1 MSAKPAASPLSTV
14 PAPVSEKAFRA
25 AAASPSFPALEEEV
39 LAFWDEQKIY
49 EKSLSRRAD
58 APTFVF
64 FEGPPTAN
72 GMPHPGHCLT
82 RAIKDVFPR
91 YKTMRGFRCERKAG
105 WDTHGLPVEVE
116 VGKELGIHSKE
127 EIEAYGVEP
136 FIQKCQQSVW
146 RYMREWENLT
156 RRLGFWV
163 DLGEAYVTYHQSY
176 VESVWWSLKNLFDRG
191 LLYQGHKIVW
201 WWAQGGTALSAG
213 EVGQGYR
220 EVADPSVYVL
230 FPLVAG
236 SASAPKRSLVVWTTT
251 PWTLPSNMYAAV
263 KADLDYAVVEDGETG
278 EQLVLAAALVET
290 LATKLK
296 RELPVVET
304 ISGASLVGRRYE
316 PPFADYRERL
326 SDPEGTLKTGGKE
339 HLYWR
344 VVAADFVTTDS
355 GSGLVHL
362 APAFG
367 EVDYEVYMQQR
378 SRFAEGEGPE
388 LLCAVGPDGKFTD
401 EFPEL
406 KGEWVKSADKSL
418 TRQLRDGGK
427 LLYQEQYLHD
437 YPFCWR
443 ADEDPLI
450 QYPRESWFIRT
461 TQFRDLMLKN
471 NSQIGWQP
479 EHIRDGRFGNFLDS
493 NVDWA
498 LSRERYWGTPLPIW
512 VCQETG
518 KMEAVCSYEELL
530 AKPDVQG
537 TEVWAAA
544 KQANPELADDLR
556 VHKPYIDAVTYASP
570 FSVNARMRRVSE
582 VIDCWYDSGAMP
594 FAQWG
599 WPHQNAA
606 RFAEQFPA
614 DFISEAIDQT
624 RGWFYS
630 QLAISTMLFGEGAS
644 VDVSDANSN
653 GGVATTTEL
662 AARRVEQAYPH
673 PYRNCIVLGLML
685 SQWFEA
691 TSEEGTKVVALT
703 QEETEE
709 FPDLSFTK
717 KTGKMSKQL
726 RNYRSPSEIFDR
738 YGADAMRW
746 YFFANQA
753 PWNSIIYSDSA
764 IRDSIPEFLLR
775 LWNTFSFFTIYAE
788 IDGFDPT
795 TATVADDQLTPE
807 SLGSAPSYRP
817 VSQRSEIDRWILS
830 ELNVAIGTITDRMDR
845 LDNYNAC
852 GAITSLLDGLSNW
865 YVRRSRDRYWAKD
878 SQSADKH
885 DAYWTLYEVLVQ
897 LTKLIAPFVPFLA
910 ERLWQELTRPFGD
923 RVLSSVHLC
932 DYPEADAERIDTEL
946 STSMKVLREIASLGR
961 AARADAR
968 LKVRLPLAAVE
979 VVLSEDAQI
988 AWLQS
993 HDSLVRE
1000 ELNVKSV
1007 AYTTD
1012 GGDYVQ
1018 YSVAPNFKRL
1028 GPKVGKQIPVVKKL
1042 LGEADGNE
1050 LLSQL
1055 QSTGVVSLSLPDG
1068 SVLELDDEDIEVRL
1082 QAREGW
1088 AAAQGASCVVVLNT
1102 EVTDDLRREGIAKDL
1117 IRAIQSQRKEIG
1129 CDYTDRIEVG
1139 VMTQDADTLQ
1149 AIESHREMICQET
1162 LTQQL
1167 EVDALPGVDA
1177 VEIENGELFVA
1188 RGTR

>member
-1 MSAKPAASPLSTV
+1 MSANPASASSSTV
-14 PAPVSEKAFRA
+14 PAPLSEKAFRA

-39 LAFWDEQKIY
+39 LAFWDEQQIY
-49 EKSLSRRAD
+49 EKSLARRAD
-58 APTFVF
+58 SPTFVF

-91 YKTMRGFRCERKAG
+91 YKTMRGYRCERKAG

-116 VGKELGIHSKE
+116 VCKELGIHSKE
-127 EIEAYGVEP
+127 EIEAYGIEP

-146 RYMREWENLT
+146 RYMREWETLT

-230 FPLVAG
+230 FPLIA
-236 SASAPKRSLVVWTTT
+236 ASTAVPKRSLVVWTTT
-251 PWTLPSNMYAAV
+251 PWTLPSNMFAAV
-263 KADLDYAVVEDGETG
+263 KADLEYAIVEDSETG

-290 LATKLK
+290 LAAKIK
-296 RELPVVET
+296 RELKVIET
-304 ISGASLVGRRYE
+304 VTGASLVGQRYE

-326 SDPEGTLKTGGKE
+326 NDPQGELKSGDRE
-339 HLYWR
+339 HRYWR

-367 EVDYEVYMQQR
+367 EVDYEVFSEQR
-378 SRFAEGEGPE
+378 ARFGEGEGPD
-388 LLCAVGPDGKFTD
+388 LLCAVAPDGKFTA
-401 EFPEL
+401 EFAEMQ
-406 KGEWVKSADKSL
+406 GEWVKSTDKAL
-418 TRQLRDGGK
+418 TRRLREQGK
-427 LLYQEQYLHD
+427 LLHQEQYLHD

-461 TQFRDLMLKN
+461 TRFRELMLKN

-512 VCQETG
+512 VCQTTG
-518 KMEAVCSYEELL
+518 KMQAVCSYDELL

-544 KQANPELADDLR
+544 KQAHPELADHLR

-570 FSVNARMRRVSE
+570 FAENARMKRVSE

-599 WPHQNAA
+599 WPHQNAD

-644 VDVSDANSN
+644 IDVSDRPAAKAISPS
-653 GGVATTTEL
+653 TQLTSRL
-662 AARRVEQAYPH
+662 AEQPYPH

-691 TSEEGTKVVALT
+691 TGDDGKKVVALT
-703 QEETEE
+703 QEETAEH
-709 FPDLSFTK
+709 PGLSFTK

-795 TATVADDQLTPE
+795 TAAAADDQLTPA
-807 SLGSAPSYRP
+807 SLASAPTYRP
-817 VSQRSEIDRWILS
+817 ISQRSEIDRWILS

-852 GAITSLLDGLSNW
+852 SAITSLLDGVSNW

-910 ERLWQELTRPFGD
+910 DRLWQELTRPFGD
-923 RVLSSVHLC
+923 RVLCSVHLC
-932 DYPEADAERIDTEL
+932 DYPEADTERIDAEL

-961 AARADAR
+961 AARADAK

-979 VVLSEDAQI
+979 VVLSESTQI

-1018 YSVAPNFKRL
+1018 YSVVPNFKRL
-1028 GPKVGKQIPVVKKL
+1028 GPKVGKQIPAVKKL

-1055 QSTGVVSLSLPDG
+1055 QTTGTVSLKLPDG
-1068 SVLELDDEDIEVRL
+1068 STLELDNEDIEVRL
-1082 QAREGW
+1082 HAREGW
-1088 AAAQGASCVVVLNT
+1088 AAAQGSSCVVVLNT
-1102 EVTDDLRREGIAKDL
+1102 EVTDELRREGIAKDL

-1129 CDYTDRIEVG
+1129 CDYTDRIVVG
-1139 VMTQDADTLQ
+1139 VVTRDADTLR
-1149 AIESHREMICQET
+1149 AIENHHEMICQET
-1162 LTQQL
+1162 LAQQL
-1167 EVDALPGVDA
+1167 VNAELPSVTAVD
-1177 VEIENGELFVA
+1177 IENGELFVA
-1188 RGTR
+1188 RVSD